1 MNIQAQVFRQGLAEL
16 DERCCW
22 LKSKTGLLWKA
33 VATVSALYLIALTAS
48 WMLADMGTISSI
60 DIPAELAQLFKDVGN
75 TTGHDQGIGLVAS
88 NEFEAIHSQLLE
100 ILTTYIAPVG
110 FALGLMVAGIKL
122 LVSGEHESALK
133 IAVFSLMLLGV
144 PRLATTML
152 GIDDPS
158 SSATS
163 SYVTFTSA
171 VEEGRAHDV
180 EYQLKSIAQ
189 SGKSVDSLQVNYLLA
204 QMIVRYH
211 SHAEVREGS
220 FEKTRE
226 WYHYNSGIA
235 KRFIDALVARQGQ
248 TLFEIDAQNL
258 SAIAHFVHSKPYPQ
272 AAIDYEASQSWKL
285 AILTALKNLLIALL
299 AVLLVLSTGVLL
311 IKAMLEGRAD
321 RIRSLLGDVVEQEQ
335 EV

>member
-1 MNIQAQVFRQGLAEL
+1 MNQQTQIFRQGLAEL

-33 VATVSALYLIALTAS
+33 AVIVVAMYLITVTIN
-48 WMLADMGTISSI
+48 WMLGDLGTISSI
-60 DIPAELAQLFKDVGN
+60 DIPAELAQLVKDVGN
-75 TTGHDQGIGLVAS
+75 TTGHDQGIGLQAS
-88 NEFEAIHSQLLE
+88 IEIEAIRGQLLGMM
-100 ILTTYIAPVG
+100 TTYIAPVG

-133 IAVFSLMLLGV
+133 VAVFSLMIGGL
-144 PRLATTML
+144 PAIANKTL
-152 GIDDPS
+152 GIDDLS

-163 SYVTFTSA
+163 SYTTVTSA

-189 SGKSVDSLQVNYLLA
+189 SGKSVDSLQVDYLLA

-211 SHAEVREGS
+211 NHPEFREGS

-226 WYHYNSGIA
+226 WYRHNSGIA
-235 KRFIDALVARQGQ
+235 KRFIDALVARHGQ
-248 TLFEIDAQNL
+248 ALFEIDAQNL
-258 SAIAHFVHSKPYPQ
+258 YAIAHFVHSKPYPQ

-285 AILTALKNLLIALL
+285 AILAALEKLLIALL
-299 AVLLVLSTGVLL
+299 AVLLVLSTGVFL
-311 IKAMLEGRAD
+311 IKAMLTGRAD
-321 RIRSLLGDVVEQEQ
+321 RIRSLLGDVVEQA
-335 EV
+335 V

>member
-1 MNIQAQVFRQGLAEL
+1 MNQQTQIFRQGLAEL

-33 VATVSALYLIALTAS
+33 AATVLALYLIALTAS

-60 DIPAELAQLFKDVGN
+60 DIPAELAQLVKDVGN
-75 TTGHDQGIGLVAS
+75 TTGHDQGIGLQAS
-88 NEFEAIHSQLLE
+88 ISIEATRGQLLE
-100 ILTTYIAPVG
+100 ILSTYFAPAVCVSG
-110 FALGLMVAGIKL
+110 MVIAGISL
-122 LVSGEHESALK
+122 FSGELASAVK
-133 IAVFSLMLLGV
+133 IGVIALMLLGA
-144 PRLATTML
+144 PKLATTML

-171 VEEGRAHDV
+171 VEESRAHDV

-189 SGKSVDSLQVNYLLA
+189 SGKNVDSLQADYLLA

-211 SHAEVREGS
+211 SHPEVREGS

-226 WYHYNSGIA
+226 WYRYNSGIA
-235 KRFIDALVARQGQ
+235 KRFIDALIARQGQ
-248 TLFEIDAQNL
+248 ALFEIDAQNL

-272 AAIDYEASQSWKL
+272 AAIDFEASQSWKL
-285 AILTALKNLLIALL
+285 AILAALEKLLIAPL
-299 AVLLVLSTGVLL
+299 AVLVVLSTGVLL

-335 EV
+335 AV

>member
-1 MNIQAQVFRQGLAEL
+1 MNQQTQIFRQGLAEL

-122 LVSGEHESALK
+122 NFGEPASALK
-133 IAVFSLMLLGV
+133 VAVFSLMILGV
-144 PRLATTML
+144 PRLAATSL
-152 GIDDPS
+152 GIDDLS
-158 SSATS
+158 SSDTS
-163 SYVTFTSA
+163 SYATFTSA

-189 SGKSVDSLQVNYLLA
+189 RGKSVDSFQADYLLA

-211 SHAEVREGS
+211 SHPEVREGS

-226 WYHYNSGIA
+226 WYRYNSGIA
-235 KRFIDALVARQGQ
+235 RRFIDALIARQGQ
-248 TLFEIDAQNL
+248 ALFEIDPDQL
-258 SAIAHFVHSKPYPQ
+258 YAIEHFVYGKLHSQ
-272 AAIDYEASQSWKL
+272 VAVDHERNHNRLLEVFNAAEMLML
-285 AILTALKNLLIALL
+285 ALLTGLLILGTGILL
-299 AVLLVLSTGVLL
+299 LRMTFNR
-311 IKAMLEGRAD
+311 RAA
-321 RIRSLLGDVVEQEQ
+321 RIRSLPGNSLEREQ

>member
-1 MNIQAQVFRQGLAEL
+1 MNQQTQIFRQGLAEL

-22 LKSKTGLLWKA
+22 LKSKIGLLWKA
-33 VATVSALYLIALTAS
+33 AVIVVAMYLITVTIN
-48 WMLADMGTISSI
+48 WMLEDLGTISSI
-60 DIPAELAQLFKDVGN
+60 DITGELGQLVKDVTDSSSTINDSGSGV
-75 TTGHDQGIGLVAS
+75 TSVLDAAQIQVPLTGYLPTIVS
-88 NEFEAIHSQLLE
+88 
-100 ILTTYIAPVG
+100 IAG
-110 FALGLMVAGIKL
+110 CMIACTIIF
-122 LVSGEHESALK
+122 SGELGAALK
-133 IAVFSLMLLGV
+133 IAVFSLLIWGV
-144 PRLATTML
+144 PTIATKML
-152 GIDDPS
+152 GIDEPS
-158 SSATS
+158 VSATS
-163 SYVTFTSA
+163 SYATFTSA

-189 SGKSVDSLQVNYLLA
+189 SGKSVDSLQVDYLLA

-211 SHAEVREGS
+211 SHPEVREGS

-226 WYHYNSGIA
+226 WYRYNSGIA

-248 TLFEIDAQNL
+248 ALFEIDAQNL

-285 AILTALKNLLIALL
+285 AILTALEKLLIALL
-299 AVLLVLSTGVLL
+299 AVLVVLSAGVLL

-335 EV
+335 AV

>member
-1 MNIQAQVFRQGLAEL
+1 MNQQTQIFRQGLAEL

-22 LKSKTGLLWKA
+22 LKSKIGLLWKA
-33 VATVSALYLIALTAS
+33 AVIVVAMYLITVTIN
-48 WMLADMGTISSI
+48 WMLGDLGTISSI
-60 DIPAELAQLFKDVGN
+60 DIPAELGQLVKDVTDSSSTINDSGSSV
-75 TTGHDQGIGLVAS
+75 TSVLDAAQIQVPLTGYLPTIFS
-88 NEFEAIHSQLLE
+88 
-100 ILTTYIAPVG
+100 IAG
-110 FALGLMVAGIKL
+110 CMIACTIIF
-122 LVSGEHESALK
+122 SGELGAALK
-133 IAVFSLMLLGV
+133 IAVFSLLIWGV
-144 PRLATTML
+144 PTIATKML
-152 GIDDPS
+152 GIDEPS
-158 SSATS
+158 VSATS

-189 SGKSVDSLQVNYLLA
+189 SGKSVDSLQVDYLLA

-211 SHAEVREGS
+211 SHPEVREGS

-226 WYHYNSGIA
+226 WYRYNSGIA

-248 TLFEIDAQNL
+248 ELFEIDAQNL

-272 AAIDYEASQSWKL
+272 AAIDFEASQSWKL
-285 AILTALKNLLIALL
+285 AILTALEKLLIALL
-299 AVLLVLSTGVLL
+299 AVLVMLSTGVLL
-311 IKAMLEGRAD
+311 IKAMLTGRAN

>member
-1 MNIQAQVFRQGLAEL
+1 MNQQTQIFRQGLAEL

-33 VATVSALYLIALTAS
+33 AATVLALYLIALTAS
-48 WMLADMGTISSI
+48 WMLGDLGKISSI

-75 TTGHDQGIGLVAS
+75 TTGHDQGIGLQAS
-88 NEFEAIHSQLLE
+88 IEIEAIRGQLLE
-100 ILTTYIAPVG
+100 ILSTYFAPAVCVSG
-110 FALGLMVAGIKL
+110 MVIAGISL
-122 LVSGEHESALK
+122 FSGELASALK
-133 IAVFSLMLLGV
+133 IAVFSLMLLGA

-171 VEEGRAHDV
+171 VEEGRAQDV

-189 SGKSVDSLQVNYLLA
+189 SGKSVDSLQVDYLLA

-211 SHAEVREGS
+211 SHPEVREGS

-226 WYHYNSGIA
+226 WYRYNSGIA
-235 KRFIDALVARQGQ
+235 KRFIDALVARQGKA
-248 TLFEIDAQNL
+248 LFEIDAQNL

-272 AAIDYEASQSWKL
+272 AAIDFEASQSWKL
-285 AILTALKNLLIALL
+285 AILAALEKVLIALL
-299 AVLLVLSTGVLL
+299 AVLVVLSTGVLL
-311 IKAMLEGRAD
+311 IKAMLTGRAD
-321 RIRSLLGDVVEQEQ
+321 RIRSLLGDVVEREQ
-335 EV
+335 AV

>member
-1 MNIQAQVFRQGLAEL
+1 MNIQVQVFRQGLAEL

-33 VATVSALYLIALTAS
+33 AATVLALYLIALTAS
-48 WMLADMGTISSI
+48 WMLADLGTISSI
-60 DIPAELAQLFKDVGN
+60 DIPAELAQLVKYVGN

-88 NEFEAIHSQLLE
+88 NEIEATRGQLLE
-100 ILTTYIAPVG
+100 ILSTYFAPAVCVSG
-110 FALGLMVAGIKL
+110 MVIAGISL
-122 LVSGEHESALK
+122 FSGELASAVK
-133 IAVFSLMLLGV
+133 IGVIALMLLGA

-189 SGKSVDSLQVNYLLA
+189 SGKSVDSLQVDYLLA

-211 SHAEVREGS
+211 SHPEVREGS

-226 WYHYNSGIA
+226 WYRYNSGIA
-235 KRFIDALVARQGQ
+235 KRFIDTLVARQGQ
-248 TLFEIDAQNL
+248 ALFEIDAQNL

-272 AAIDYEASQSWKL
+272 AAIDFEASQSWKL
-285 AILTALKNLLIALL
+285 AILTALEKLLIALL
-299 AVLLVLSTGVLL
+299 AVLVVLSTGVFL

-335 EV
+335 AV

>member
-1 MNIQAQVFRQGLAEL
+1 MNQQTQIFRQGLAEL

-33 VATVSALYLIALTAS
+33 AATVLALYLIALTAS
-48 WMLADMGTISSI
+48 WMLGDLGKISSI

-88 NEFEAIHSQLLE
+88 NEFEAIHSQLLGM
-100 ILTTYIAPVG
+100 LTTYIAPVG

-122 LVSGEHESALK
+122 NFGEPASALK
-133 IAVFSLMLLGV
+133 VAVFSLMILGV
-144 PRLATTML
+144 PRLAATSL
-152 GIDDPS
+152 GIDDLS
-158 SSATS
+158 SSDTS
-163 SYVTFTSA
+163 SYATFTSA

-189 SGKSVDSLQVNYLLA
+189 SGKSVDSLQVDYLLA

-211 SHAEVREGS
+211 SHPEVREGS

-226 WYHYNSGIA
+226 WYRYNSGIA
-235 KRFIDALVARQGQ
+235 KRFIDALVARQGKA
-248 TLFEIDAQNL
+248 LFEIDAQNL

-272 AAIDYEASQSWKL
+272 AAIDFEASQSWKL
-285 AILTALKNLLIALL
+285 AILAALEKLLIALL
-299 AVLLVLSTGVLL
+299 AVLVVLSTGVLL

-335 EV
+335 AV